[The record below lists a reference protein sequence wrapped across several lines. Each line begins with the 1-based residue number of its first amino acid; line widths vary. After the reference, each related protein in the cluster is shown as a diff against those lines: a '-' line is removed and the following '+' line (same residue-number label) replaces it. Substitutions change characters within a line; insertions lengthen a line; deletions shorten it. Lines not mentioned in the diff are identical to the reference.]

1 MAGAMPLAS
10 TVIIL
15 LIGVEAKRLT
25 NSTPMDFI
33 RIGSI
38 WWLMS
43 YLLSVYLRV
52 ASSIFQDTVF

>member
-1 MAGAMPLAS
+1 MAGAIPLAS

-38 WWLMS
+38 WWLMK
-43 YLLSVYLRV
+43 LSTF
-52 ASSIFQDTVF
+52 SMPPG